1 MTACRSCLIC
11 LILLMAGPAT
21 GQVVVVASQQGARLT
36 RIEGEAVAGS
46 YTLPAS
52 PAVVAADG
60 RGWLYA
66 SQPDGRAVS
75 MIEPDGK
82 VHPLPVQAQ
91 AFGLAVE
98 PDGSRLYVG
107 DWSGNRVLCLSPA
120 TGAVE
125 GEIPV
130 GPDPAGLVQGG
141 PGRLYVA
148 ERDGR
153 SVGVIDTGTLRRVS
167 GLPVGDGPFA
177 LAYDSTLARLYVANV
192 RSNDVT
198 VIDAAAGRVLTTI
211 PVGTAPYGIAVVP
224 GGGRV
229 LVTNQHAA
237 TVSVIDARALA
248 VVATVPVG
256 RYPEGVTILGGFA
269 YVANWFS
276 DDVSVIDLAALKE
289 TRRLPVAEGPR
300 TLAVARIASPEAAR

>member
-1 MTACRSCLIC
+1 MIVRRPCLAF
-11 LILLMAGPAT
+11 LIALIAGPAA
-21 GQVVVVASQQGARLT
+21 GQAVVVASQQGARLT

-46 YTLPAS
+46 FTVPAS

-60 RGWLYA
+60 RGRLYV
-66 SQPDGRAVS
+66 SHPDGHAVS
-75 MIEPDGK
+75 VIEPDGA
-82 VHPLPVQAQ
+82 VRRLPLPAQ

-107 DWSGNRVLCLSPA
+107 DWSGHRVLCLSLP
-120 TGAVE
+120 TGAVT

-130 GPDPAGLVQGG
+130 GPDPAGLVLGE

-148 ERDGR
+148 EREGR
-153 SVGVIDTGTLRRVS
+153 SVGVIDTGALRRVG

-177 LAYDSTLARLYVANV
+177 LAYDPDLARLYVANV

-198 VIDAAAGRVLTTI
+198 VIDAAAGQVLATI
-211 PVGTAPYGIAVVP
+211 PVGTAPYGVAVVS

-237 TVSVIDARALA
+237 SVSVIEARALA
-248 VVATVPVG
+248 VSATIPVG
-256 RYPEGVTILGGFA
+256 RYPEGVAILGGFA

-276 DDVSVIDLAALKE
+276 DDVSVIDLAARKE
-289 TRRLPVAEGPR
+289 VRRLPVAEGPR
-300 TLAVARIASPEAAR
+300 TLAVARIAPPEAAR

>member
-1 MTACRSCLIC
+1 MTARRLLLAL
-11 LILLMAGPAT
+11 LILLTAGPAT
-21 GQVVVVASQQGARLT
+21 GQAVVVASQQGARLT
-36 RIEGEAVAGS
+36 RIEGEAVAGAF
-46 YTLPAS
+46 TVLAS

-60 RGWLYA
+60 HGRLYV
-66 SQPDGRAVS
+66 SHPDGHAVS
-75 MIEPDGK
+75 VIEPDGA
-82 VHPLPVQAQ
+82 VRRLSLRAQ

-120 TGAVE
+120 TGVVE
-125 GEIPV
+125 AEIPV
-130 GPDPAGLVQGG
+130 GPDPAGLVLGG

-148 ERDGR
+148 EREGR
-153 SVGVIDTGTLRRVS
+153 SVGVIDTGAMRRVS

-177 LAYDSTLARLYVANV
+177 LAYDPALARLYVANV

-198 VIDAAAGRVLTTI
+198 VFDTAVGRVLATI
-211 PVGTAPYGIAVVP
+211 PAGTAPYGVAVVP
-224 GGGRV
+224 GSGRV

-237 TVSVIDARALA
+237 TVSVIDAVALT
-248 VVATVPVG
+248 VAATIPVG
-256 RYPEGVTILGGFA
+256 RYPEGVAILGGFA